1 MADCVCSLQFYAAVK
16 HRYHDVA
23 FNALSVMRM
32 HGSLPPAASLTE
44 LAAGTADVDNV
55 PCALAALKAFADKD
69 KVSDSATWPSRLAGT
84 C

>member
-1 MADCVCSLQFYAAVK
+1 LQFYAAVK

-69 KVSDSATWPSRLAGT
+69 KVSDSAAWPSRLTGT